1 MNTRILKGIFNH
13 KWQGTKNGLLFCWS
27 IVTIRFRSDWQMIK
41 VSWYQI
47 ACYFDNESKRT
58 YLALSWPR
66 PLWYKNQSIDLLR
79 KSMDWLLYDTGLHNE
94 RVKITP
100 KEGWDVADLKHVLT
114 LISLVKSK
122 GVTKISKLFQFIA
135 VFGASIY
142 VNLIGDDNI
151 VKFWSTDDLHIG

>member
-1 MNTRILKGIFNH
+1 M
-13 KWQGTKNGLLFCWS
+13 
-27 IVTIRFRSDWQMIK
+27 
-41 VSWYQI
+41 
-47 ACYFDNESKRT
+47 
-58 YLALSWPR
+58 
-66 PLWYKNQSIDLLR
+66 LR